1 MSSLI
6 INAFIISSFI
16 LSIHSMPYQFP
27 AGAEEIVG
35 KKIKTTF
42 KCSDVSDGY
51 FADIDNEYPINYYYF

>member
-6 INAFIISSFI
+6 INAVIISFIISCV
-16 LSIHSMPYQFP
+16 HSLPYRLP

-35 KKIKTTF
+35 KPIKTTF

-51 FADIDNEYPINYYYF
+51 FADVDNE

>member
-1 MSSLI
+1 
-6 INAFIISSFI
+6 
-16 LSIHSMPYQFP
+16 MPYRLP

-51 FADIDNEYPINYYYF
+51 FADVDNEYSINYYYF

>member
-16 LSIHSMPYQFP
+16 LSVLLVPYRLP
-27 AGAEEIVG
+27 AVAEELLE

-51 FADIDNEYPINYYYF
+51 EADVDNEYSINYYHF